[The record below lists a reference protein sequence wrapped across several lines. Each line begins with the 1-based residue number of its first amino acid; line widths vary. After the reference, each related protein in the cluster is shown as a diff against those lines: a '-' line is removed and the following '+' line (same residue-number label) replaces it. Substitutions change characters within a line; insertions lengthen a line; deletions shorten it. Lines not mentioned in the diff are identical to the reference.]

1 MCFTASNNPKQLR
14 IYGGIIVKSGFV
26 SIVGRPNVGKSTLM
40 NKVIGEKIAIVS
52 EKPQTTRTRIQGIY
66 TCDEGQVIFID
77 TPGIHKPKHLLGEYM
92 VKVSTRSLEE
102 VDIIYFMTD
111 VTRPFGGGEKF
122 ILNELKDVSVPIF
135 LLVNKID
142 LAAGEDHVKNFIHAF
157 ESYMTFAEVI
167 PISATEGMNIDQLL
181 SKTFAYLPEGPLYYP
196 ADDLTDQPISFIIQ
210 ELIREK
216 ALLLTRD
223 EVPHS
228 LAVEVEE
235 LKTKS
240 GEKVYC
246 RAVIYTERDSQKGI
260 IIGRNGSMLK
270 NIGEQSRK
278 DIEKLIDSPVYL
290 DLWVKVKK
298 NWRDNETNLNQLGYR
313 L

>member
-1 MCFTASNNPKQLR
+1 MN
-14 IYGGIIVKSGFV
+14 
-26 SIVGRPNVGKSTLM
+26 TLIGQ
-40 NKVIGEKIAIVS
+40 KVAIVS

-66 TCDEGQVIFID
+66 TSDTGQIIFID

-102 VDIIYFMTD
+102 VDVIYYMTD
-111 VTRPFGGGEKF
+111 VTRPFGGGEQF
-122 ILNELKDVSVPIF
+122 ILNQLKDATVPVIM
-135 LLVNKID
+135 LVNKID
-142 LAAGEDHVKNFIHAF
+142 LATKDQVDEFIEPF
-157 ESYMTFAEVI
+157 LSYMNFSEVI
-167 PISATEGMNIDQLL
+167 SISATQGLNLDLL
-181 SKTFAYLPEGPLYYP
+181 LKTTFEYLPEGPLYYP
-196 ADDLTDQPISFIIQ
+196 EGDLTDQPASFIAA

-216 ALLLTRD
+216 ALILTRD

-235 LKTKS
+235 FKQQNDN
-240 GEKVYC
+240 KVYL

-260 IIGRNGSMLK
+260 IIGKNGQMLK
-270 NIGEQSRK
+270 TIGEQSRK
-278 DIEKLIDSPVYL
+278 DIEYMLDAPVYL

-298 NWRDNETNLNQLGYR
+298 NWRDSENNLNQLGYR

>member
-1 MCFTASNNPKQLR
+1 MN
-14 IYGGIIVKSGFV
+14 
-26 SIVGRPNVGKSTLM
+26 TLIGQ
-40 NKVIGEKIAIVS
+40 KVAIVS

-66 TCDEGQVIFID
+66 TSDTGQIIFID

-102 VDIIYFMTD
+102 VDVIYYMTD
-111 VTRPFGGGEKF
+111 VTRLFGGGEQF
-122 ILNELKDVSVPIF
+122 ILNQLKDATVPVIM
-135 LLVNKID
+135 LVNKID
-142 LAAGEDHVKNFIHAF
+142 LATKDQVDEFIEPF
-157 ESYMTFAEVI
+157 LSYMNFSEVI
-167 PISATEGMNIDQLL
+167 SISATQGLNLDLL
-181 SKTFAYLPEGPLYYP
+181 LKTTFEYLPEGPLYYP
-196 ADDLTDQPISFIIQ
+196 EGDLTDQPASFIAA

-216 ALLLTRD
+216 ALILTRD

-235 LKTKS
+235 FKQQNDN
-240 GEKVYC
+240 KVYL

-260 IIGRNGSMLK
+260 IIGKNGQMLK
-270 NIGEQSRK
+270 TIGEQSRK
-278 DIEKLIDSPVYL
+278 DIEYMLDAPVYL

-298 NWRDNETNLNQLGYR
+298 NWRDSENNLNQLGYR

>member
-1 MCFTASNNPKQLR
+1 MR
-14 IYGGIIVKSGFV
+14 SGFV

-40 NKVIGEKIAIVS
+40 NSVIGKKVAIVS
-52 EKPQTTRTRIQGIY
+52 EKPQTTRHRIQGIY
-66 TCDEGQVIFID
+66 TDSNGQIIFVD

-92 VKVSTRSLEE
+92 VKVSTRTIDE
-102 VDIIYFMTD
+102 VDLIYYMTD

-122 ILNELKDVSVPIF
+122 IIDRLKESSVPVF

-142 LAAGEDHVKNFIHAF
+142 LVDKDVIQDFINDF
-157 ESYMTFAEVI
+157 NNYMTFAEVI
-167 PISATEGMNIDQLL
+167 PMSAALGINIPLL
-181 SKTFAYLPEGPLYYP
+181 LEKTFEYLPDGPLYYP
-196 ADDLTDQPISFIIQ
+196 EEDYTDQPISFIAA

-216 ALLLTRD
+216 VLLLTRD

-228 LAVEVEE
+228 IAVEVEE
-235 LKTKS
+235 FKPQTN
-240 GEKVYC
+240 GKVYL

-260 IIGRNGSMLK
+260 IIGRNGQMLK
-270 NIGEQSRK
+270 SIGEEARK
-278 DIEKLIDSPVYL
+278 DIENMLDSSVYL

-298 NWRDNETNLNQLGYR
+298 NWRDSEQNLQQFGFR

>member
-1 MCFTASNNPKQLR
+1 M
-14 IYGGIIVKSGFV
+14 KSGFV

-40 NKVIGEKIAIVS
+40 NTIIGEKIAIVS
-52 EKPQTTRTRIQGIY
+52 EKPQTTRNRIQGIH
-66 TCDEGQVIFID
+66 TCDEGQIVFVD

-92 VKVSTRSLEE
+92 VRVSTRTLEE
-102 VDIIYFMTD
+102 VDLIYYMTD
-111 VTRPFGGGEKF
+111 VTRPLGGGEKY
-122 ILNELKDVSVPIF
+122 ILNQLINATVPVF

-142 LAAGEDHVKNFIHAF
+142 LVTEDQTKEFIHSF
-157 ESYMTFAEVI
+157 NGEMSFAEIITLSAVNGTNI
-167 PISATEGMNIDQLL
+167 PLL
-181 SKTFAYLPEGPLYYP
+181 LDKTFHYLPEGPLYYP
-196 ADDLTDQPISFIIQ
+196 ADNVTDQPVSLIAA

-228 LAVEVEE
+228 LAVEMEE
-235 LKTKS
+235 FRTQAN
-240 GEKVYC
+240 GKVYLK
-246 RAVIYTERDSQKGI
+246 AVIYTERESQKGI
-260 IIGRNGSMLK
+260 IIGKSGQMLK
-270 NIGEQSRK
+270 TIGEQSRV

-298 NWRDNETNLNQLGYR
+298 NWRDSEKNLNQLGYR

>member
-1 MCFTASNNPKQLR
+1 M
-14 IYGGIIVKSGFV
+14 KSGFV

-40 NKVIGEKIAIVS
+40 NSVIGKKVAIVS
-52 EKPQTTRTRIQGIY
+52 EKPQTTRHRIQGIY
-66 TCDEGQVIFID
+66 TNTDGQIIFVD

-92 VKVSTRSLEE
+92 VEVSTRSIDE
-102 VDIIYFMTD
+102 VDLIYYMTD

-122 ILNELKDVSVPIF
+122 IIDHIKESSVPVF

-142 LAAGEDHVKNFIHAF
+142 LVDKETVNNFISDF
-157 ESYMTFAEVI
+157 TNYMNFAEVI
-167 PISATEGMNIDQLL
+167 PMSAALGTNIPLL
-181 SKTFAYLPEGPLYYP
+181 LEKTFDYLPDGPLYYP
-196 ADDLTDQPISFIIQ
+196 EEDYTDQPVSFIAA

-216 ALLLTRD
+216 VLILTRD

-228 LAVEVEE
+228 IAVEIEE
-235 LKTKS
+235 FKTQS
-240 GEKVYC
+240 NGKVYL

-260 IIGRNGSMLK
+260 IIGKNGQMLK
-270 NIGEQSRK
+270 NIGEEARK
-278 DIEKLIDSPVYL
+278 DIEIMVDSSVYL

-298 NWRDNETNLNQLGYR
+298 NWRDSEKNLQQFGFR